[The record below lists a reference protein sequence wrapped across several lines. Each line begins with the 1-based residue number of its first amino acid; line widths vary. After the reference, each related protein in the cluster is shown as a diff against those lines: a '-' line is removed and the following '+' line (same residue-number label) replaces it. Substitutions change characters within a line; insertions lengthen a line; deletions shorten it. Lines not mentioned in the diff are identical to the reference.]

1 LKTWQL
7 PLPLIYYNPVTL
19 YTLISV
25 YLALKTE
32 WLLDVPPGLTFKNN
46 SMSPQFI
53 DVLTTGLD
61 FYNSVG
67 ECFLRG
73 MS

>member
-1 LKTWQL
+1 
-7 PLPLIYYNPVTL
+7 VTL
-19 YTLISV
+19 YTFLSA

-32 WLLDVPPGLTFKNN
+32 WFLDVPPGLTLKNN
-46 SMSPQFI
+46 SLSPQFI
-53 DVLTTGLD
+53 DVLPIELD

-73 MS
+73 MN